1 MTDFPPPPAF
11 PPPPPT
17 TGPSIYGGESDKE
30 WLVAV
35 LLSWFVGTL
44 GIDRFYLGYT
54 GIGIAK
60 LLTFGG
66 CGVWALIDAIL
77 ITVGRVKDAQ
87 GRPLRR

>member
-1 MTDFPPPPAF
+1 MTDFPPPPSF
-11 PPPPPT
+11 PPPPAAPNSS
-17 TGPSIYGGESDKE
+17 GQQSDKE

-54 GIGIAK
+54 GLGIAK
-60 LLTFGG
+60 LLTLGG

-77 ITVGRVKDAQ
+77 ITVGSVNDAQ

>member
-1 MTDFPPPPAF
+1 MSDFPPPPAF
-11 PPPPPT
+11 PPPPVAP
-17 TGPSIYGGESDKE
+17 GNPGQQSDKE

-35 LLSWFVGTL
+35 LLSWFVGYL
-44 GIDRFYLGYT
+44 GIDRFYLGQT
-54 GIGIAK
+54 GLGIAK

-77 ITVGRVKDAQ
+77 ITVGSVTDAQ

>member
-1 MTDFPPPPAF
+1 MTDFPPPPSF
-11 PPPPPT
+11 QPPPA
-17 TGPSIYGGESDKE
+17 GPNSSGQQSDKE

-54 GIGIAK
+54 GLGIAK

-77 ITVGRVKDAQ
+77 ITLGSVNDAQ

>member
-11 PPPPPT
+11 PPPPT
-17 TGPSIYGGESDKE
+17 AGNAGQQSDKE

-35 LLSWFVGTL
+35 LLSWFAGGL

-54 GIGIAK
+54 GLGIAK
-60 LLTFGG
+60 LLTLGG

-77 ITVGRVKDAQ
+77 ITVGSVTDAQ